1 MTNHGVSRDEMSS
14 GENSMYGM
22 IVKIIAAAGKRTA
35 LSDTFGALGEMNGW
49 LSYVVSEDAR
59 DEKAI
64 WITDV
69 WDSEANHRASL
80 SLPSV
85 PRSISAAKPMI
96 VGFERIAVTR
106 PVKGIGQSFSQ

>member
-1 MTNHGVSRDEMSS
+1 MTNHGVSRDEMSA
-14 GENSMYGM
+14 GENGMYGM
-22 IVKIIAAAGKRTA
+22 IVKIIAAADKRTA
-35 LSDTFGALGEMNGW
+35 LSDTFGALGEMNGC

-64 WITDV
+64 WITEV

-85 PRSISAAKPMI
+85 QRSISAAKPMI